1 MVVMNGVLRGRW
13 SAPQTTELLSELSC
27 WLLGVGSKNS
37 RFWITDWPERYQEIG
52 NKGSLDW
59 GSLRCLLSASQDDTN
74 DKNDD
79 DYTNICFRFAEV
91 NTHHKIK
98 MVSEFCFP
106 VLKKIS

>member
-59 GSLRCLLSASQDDTN
+59 GSLRCLLSASRM
-74 DKNDD
+74 
-79 DYTNICFRFAEV
+79 ILM
-91 NTHHKIK
+91 IK
-98 MVSEFCFP
+98 MIMIIQISVSDL
-106 VLKKIS
+106 LK